1 MIMGGSFHHGSSSGH
16 IHHSGSS
23 SSHGG
28 HSKQQTITI
37 HDTPSPTAVIT
48 ISDSEDETPDVKK
61 ASSSSKHHASTSMCA
76 GGGGRSTNQCR
87 TSGGASCSATAS
99 IKPSSS
105 SSNIHHSS
113 SSSSLAANPQ
123 SLPAVAASSSSSNSN
138 SHHHSQYHS
147 MQQPGPPP
155 PHQQQHPQQHHT
167 SVISSGSQAGIC
179 GGGSSNTGTL
189 SGRSRKSTAVAST
202 STTCVTVGDSDGE
215 NDRRITPKHQAI
227 KYEHHAGQSQ
237 KKRLLA
243 MAQNECLLS
252 TTNHTLHVPKQ
263 EPTEFV
269 AYEYPQVDKRSSWA
283 PPGSSSSSSHYSSSG
298 HKRESSVYMPS
309 SSSSSSAAAAAA
321 AAAANQSMMG
331 SGSNMAGAATV
342 VAGAPPHAHAKNTPT
357 GSGSSSWG
365 APIYRQHQPSSN
377 TPLGSSPG
385 ALLPQQDIYAAQG
398 DIYRRSAVFVSQAPY
413 QTYNRVVP
421 PPAHNASSRQVLPA
435 HPLPAHIQFPT
446 QYSHLGPLSPAQIAN
461 KHYAWFGE

>member
-1 MIMGGSFHHGSSSGH
+1 MGGSFHHGSGH
-16 IHHSGSS
+16 IHHSSSS

-28 HSKQQTITI
+28 HGGSSKQQTITI

-61 ASSSSKHHASTSMCA
+61 ASSSKHHASTSMC
-76 GGGGRSTNQCR
+76 GRSANQCR
-87 TSGGASCSATAS
+87 TSGGASCSAAA

-113 SSSSLAANPQ
+113 SSSSLAAAAAGSAMQ
-123 SLPAVAASSSSSNSN
+123 SSLPAVVTSGSSSNSL
-138 SHHHSQYHS
+138 HHHSSQYHS
-147 MQQPGPPP
+147 LQQQQQQQP
-155 PHQQQHPQQHHT
+155 PHQPQQQHHT

-179 GGGSSNTGTL
+179 GASGNNTGTL

-215 NDRRITPKHQAI
+215 NDRRNTPKHQAI

-283 PPGSSSSSSHYSSSG
+283 PPSASSSHYSSG

-309 SSSSSSAAAAAA
+309 SSSSSAAAAAAA
-321 AAAANQSMMG
+321 AAAANQSMNQ
-331 SGSNMAGAATV
+331 SNMGVPTV
-342 VAGAPPHAHAKNTPT
+342 VAAPPHAHAKNTPT
-357 GSGSSSWG
+357 GSGGSSSWG
-365 APIYRQHQPSSN
+365 APVYRQHQPSSN

-446 QYSHLGPLSPAQIAN
+446 QYSQFGPLSPAQIAN

>member
-1 MIMGGSFHHGSSSGH
+1 MNPQPLPAAAGPSSSSVMPGSSSG
-16 IHHSGSS
+16 
-23 SSHGG
+23 
-28 HSKQQTITI
+28 
-37 HDTPSPTAVIT
+37 
-48 ISDSEDETPDVKK
+48 
-61 ASSSSKHHASTSMCA
+61 
-76 GGGGRSTNQCR
+76 
-87 TSGGASCSATAS
+87 
-99 IKPSSS
+99 
-105 SSNIHHSS
+105 
-113 SSSSLAANPQ
+113 
-123 SLPAVAASSSSSNSN
+123 
-138 SHHHSQYHS
+138 SHHHSQQYHLQQ
-147 MQQPGPPP
+147 QQP
-155 PHQQQHPQQHHT
+155 QQQHPQQHHT

-179 GGGSSNTGTL
+179 GGSSNNNNNTGTL
-189 SGRSRKSTAVAST
+189 SGRQRKSTAVAST
-202 STTCVTVGDSDGE
+202 STSTACVTVGDSDGE
-215 NDRRITPKHQAI
+215 NDRRNTPKHQAI
-227 KYEHHAGQSQ
+227 KYEQHAGQSQ

-269 AYEYPQVDKRSSWA
+269 AYEYPQPDKRSSWA
-283 PPGSSSSSSHYSSSG
+283 PPSSSSSHYGGG

-309 SSSSSSAAAAAA
+309 SSSSSSSAAA
-321 AAAANQSMMG
+321 AAAANQSMMVG
-331 SGSNMAGAATV
+331 GGVGGATV
-342 VAGAPPHAHAKNTPT
+342 VAAPPHAHAKNTPT
-357 GSGSSSWG
+357 GSSSSSWG
-365 APIYRQHQPSSN
+365 APVYRQHQPSSN

-446 QYSHLGPLSPAQIAN
+446 QYSQFGPLSPAQIAN

>member
-1 MIMGGSFHHGSSSGH
+1 MGGSFHHGSSSGH

-123 SLPAVAASSSSSNSN
+123 SLPAVAASSSSNSN

-179 GGGSSNTGTL
+179 GGGGGSSNTGTL

>member
-1 MIMGGSFHHGSSSGH
+1 MGGSFHHGSSSGH

-179 GGGSSNTGTL
+179 GGGGSSNTGTL